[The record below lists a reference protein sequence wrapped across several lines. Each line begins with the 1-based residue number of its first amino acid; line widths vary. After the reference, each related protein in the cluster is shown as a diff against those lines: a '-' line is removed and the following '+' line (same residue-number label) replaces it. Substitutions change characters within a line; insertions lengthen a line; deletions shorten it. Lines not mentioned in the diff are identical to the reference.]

1 MEMNK
6 GFYKLGEV
14 LPFSED
20 KTHEFKAHKNV
31 CVEDLPKWAFV
42 KGTTR
47 RTRKAISRFAN

>member
-47 RTRKAISRFAN
+47 RTRKAILRFAN